1 MLDAKLIYDGSRLKL
16 VYVDYLGIEVDFD
29 KTCREQKKVD
39 TKMESKKDILVAKL
53 IDLTKSGKIGWGR
66 DCCGDFKC
74 LGIKSVRVTVKE
86 GSKNLYI
93 QEAGVDIAPTHRI
106 DSMRLGD
113 LYEAIRDSVSKNEI
127 DALMAELDEMGK

>member
-1 MLDAKLIYDGSRLKL
+1 MTF
-16 VYVDYLGIEVDFD
+16 GIEVDFD
-29 KTCREQKKVD
+29 KTRREQKNEG
-39 TKMESKKDILVAKL
+39 TKMGIKNDILVAKL
-53 IDLTKSGKIGWGR
+53 IDLTKSGKICWGR

-93 QEAGVDIAPTHRI
+93 QDAGVDIAPTHRI